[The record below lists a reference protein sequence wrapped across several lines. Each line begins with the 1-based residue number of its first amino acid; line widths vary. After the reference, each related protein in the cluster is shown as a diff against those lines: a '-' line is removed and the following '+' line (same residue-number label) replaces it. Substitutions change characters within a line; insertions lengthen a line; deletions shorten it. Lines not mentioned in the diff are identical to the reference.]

1 MEIVAGLLLIMV
13 ILTLINGIV
22 FFKTLIKLQKENNE
36 LIKKFLIKE
45 EKADNKSKA
54 MPSAD
59 LEKLK
64 YEYMHKRKF

>member
-22 FFKTLIKLQKENNE
+22 FFKTLIKLQKENND
-36 LIKKFLIKE
+36 LIKKLLNKE
-45 EKADNKSKA
+45 KSDNKPTA

>member
-1 MEIVAGLLLIMV
+1 MELVAGLLLIMV

-22 FFKTLIKLQKENNE
+22 FFKTLIKLQKENND
-36 LIKKFLIKE
+36 LIKKLLSN
-45 EKADNKSKA
+45 EKSDDKPKA

>member
-22 FFKTLIKLQKENNE
+22 FFKTLIKLQKENND
-36 LIKKFLIKE
+36 LIKKLLNKE
-45 EKADNKSKA
+45 NSGSKPTA

>member
-1 MEIVAGLLLIMV
+1 MELVAGLLLIMV

-22 FFKTLIKLQKENNE
+22 FFKTLIKLQKENND
-36 LIKKFLIKE
+36 LIKKLLS
-45 EKADNKSKA
+45 NKKLDDKPKA

-64 YEYMHKRKF
+64 YEYMHKRKL

>member
-22 FFKTLIKLQKENNE
+22 FFKTLIKLQKENND
-36 LIKKFLIKE
+36 LIKKLLSKE
-45 EKADNKSKA
+45 NSDSKPTA

>member
-22 FFKTLIKLQKENNE
+22 FFKTLIKLQKENND
-36 LIKKFLIKE
+36 LIKKLLNKE
-45 EKADNKSKA
+45 KSNNKPAA
-54 MPSAD
+54 MQSAD

>member
-13 ILTLINGIV
+13 ILTLINGVV
-22 FFKTLIKLQKENNE
+22 FFKTLIKLQKENND
-36 LIKKFLIKE
+36 LIKKLLSKE
-45 EKADNKSKA
+45 NSDSKPTA

>member
-1 MEIVAGLLLIMV
+1 MELVAGLLLIMV

-22 FFKTLIKLQKENNE
+22 FFKTLIKLQKENND
-36 LIKKFLIKE
+36 LIKKLLNKE
-45 EKADNKSKA
+45 NSDSKPTA

>member
-22 FFKTLIKLQKENNE
+22 FFKTLIKLQKENND
-36 LIKKFLIKE
+36 LIKKLLTKE
-45 EKADNKSKA
+45 ERVNEKPKA

>member
-1 MEIVAGLLLIMV
+1 MELVAGLLFIMV

-22 FFKTLIKLQKENNE
+22 FFKTLIKLQKENND
-36 LIKKFLIKE
+36 LIKKLLS
-45 EKADNKSKA
+45 NKKLDDKPKA

-64 YEYMHKRKF
+64 YEYMHKRKL

>member
-22 FFKTLIKLQKENNE
+22 FFKTLIKLQKENND
-36 LIKKFLIKE
+36 LIKKLLNKE
-45 EKADNKSKA
+45 KSDNKPAA

>member
-1 MEIVAGLLLIMV
+1 MELVAGLLLIMV

-22 FFKTLIKLQKENNE
+22 FFKTLIKLQKENND
-36 LIKKFLIKE
+36 LIKKLLSKE
-45 EKADNKSKA
+45 NSDSKPTA